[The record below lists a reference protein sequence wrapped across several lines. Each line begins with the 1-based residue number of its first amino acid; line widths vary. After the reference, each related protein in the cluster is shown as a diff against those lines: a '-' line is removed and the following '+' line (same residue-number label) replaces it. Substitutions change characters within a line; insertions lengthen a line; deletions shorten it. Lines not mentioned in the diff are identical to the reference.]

1 MLKIQNINKIMYKAI
16 HKWNI
21 KSIITQKDKYI
32 IELMNPDK
40 AVWYVHLDRD
50 SVITE
55 AYRVWTHING
65 QMETLYIQKWNLNTP
80 EDFLNT
86 LEYFVETRMKT
97 L

>member
-1 MLKIQNINKIMYKAI
+1 MLKIQNINKIKDKTI

-21 KSIITQKDKYI
+21 KHIILQKDKYI
-32 IELMNPDK
+32 IELMNPER
-40 AVWYVHLDRD
+40 AVWYIHLDRHNIIID
-50 SVITE
+50 

-80 EDFLNT
+80 KDFLNV
-86 LEYFVETRMKT
+86 LEYFVESRMRT